1 MDFLGVLTA
10 IALILWIV
18 VCLVV
23 VGGLIYA
30 LPTLRSFSTLL
41 QRMER
46 VFARTE
52 QDMEPVMEHLQNSAD
67 NMDYVTSA
75 IRSDV
80 EAVGDTVEQASRST
94 RRLLR
99 MAEERATEI
108 NGFLEVVQEE
118 AEDTFLSTASL
129 LRALRG
135 AGSREKGRRSA

>member
-1 MDFLGVLTA
+1 MDIVGVLTVV
-10 IALILWIV
+10 ALSFWILF
-18 VCLVV
+18 CLVV
-23 VGGLIYA
+23 IGGLVYA
-30 LPTLRSFSTLL
+30 LPTLRRFSILL
-41 QRMER
+41 NRMER

-52 QDMEPVMEHLQNSAD
+52 RDMEPVIEHLRSSAD

-80 EAVGDTVEQASRST
+80 EAVGDTVDEAARST

-118 AEDTFLSTASL
+118 AEESFLSTASL

-135 AGSREKGRRSA
+135 SRRRGRRSA

>member
-1 MDFLGVLTA
+1 MDTIGVLTV
-10 IALILWIV
+10 IALVLWIV
-18 VCLVV
+18 LALVFL
-23 VGGLIYA
+23 GGLAYA
-30 LPTLRSFSTLL
+30 VPTLRRASALVD
-41 QRMER
+41 RMER

-52 QDMEPVMEHLQNSAD
+52 RDMEPVMEHLRRSAD

-80 EAVGDTVEQASRST
+80 ESVGDTVDQAAHST

-99 MAEERATEI
+99 MAEERAVEI

-118 AEDTFLSTASL
+118 AEESFLSTASL

-135 AGSREKGRRSA
+135 AREKGRRSA

>member
-1 MDFLGVLTA
+1 MDIVGVLTVV
-10 IALILWIV
+10 ALSFWILL
-18 VCLVV
+18 CLFVI
-23 VGGLIYA
+23 GGLVYA
-30 LPTLRSFSTLL
+30 LPTFRQFSRLL
-41 QRMER
+41 ERMER

-52 QDMEPVMEHLQNSAD
+52 RHMEPVIEHLQNSAD

-80 EAVGDTVEQASRST
+80 EAVGDTVDQAARST
-94 RRLLR
+94 RRLLQ

-118 AEDTFLSTASL
+118 AEETFLSTASL

-135 AGSREKGRRSA
+135 SRERGRRSA

>member
-1 MDFLGVLTA
+1 MDIVGVLTVV
-10 IALILWIV
+10 ALSFWILL
-18 VCLVV
+18 CLLV
-23 VGGLIYA
+23 VGGLVYA
-30 LPTLRSFSTLL
+30 VPTLRQFSSLL
-41 QRMER
+41 ARMER

-52 QDMEPVMEHLQNSAD
+52 RDMEPVIEHLQNSAD

-80 EAVGDTVEQASRST
+80 EAVGDTVDQAARST

-118 AEDTFLSTASL
+118 AEETFLSTASL

-135 AGSREKGRRSA
+135 SRERGRRSA